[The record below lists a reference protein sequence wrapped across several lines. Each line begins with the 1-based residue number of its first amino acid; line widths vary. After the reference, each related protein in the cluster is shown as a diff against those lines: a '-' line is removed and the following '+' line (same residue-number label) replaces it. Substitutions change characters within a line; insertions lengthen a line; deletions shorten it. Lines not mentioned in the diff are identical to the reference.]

1 MTVHFVIIL
10 DRRRP
15 VPKEPGE
22 EEEGSLIYIL
32 IASVAFMIVLL
43 SLSAMCYIR
52 HRIRRRKLN
61 EKEYEF
67 LRNMKSIRDRLHD
80 YSINDNLELL
90 ASAHPGDLIQYPLDC
105 VEYVRDLGEGQFG
118 KVFQGR

>member
-15 VPKEPGE
+15 VPKEPGK
-22 EEEGSLIYIL
+22 EEEGSLIYTL

-43 SLSAMCYIR
+43 SLSAMCYLR

>member
-1 MTVHFVIIL
+1 M
-10 DRRRP
+10 
-15 VPKEPGE
+15 PKEPGE
-22 EEEGSLIYIL
+22 REEGSLIYIL
-32 IASVAFMIVLL
+32 ITSVAFMIV
-43 SLSAMCYIR
+43 LSAMCYIR

-67 LRNMKSIRDRLHD
+67 LKNMKSIRDRLHD

-90 ASAHPGDLIQYPLDC
+90 ANAHPGDLIQYPLDC

-118 KVFQGR
+118 KVFQGK